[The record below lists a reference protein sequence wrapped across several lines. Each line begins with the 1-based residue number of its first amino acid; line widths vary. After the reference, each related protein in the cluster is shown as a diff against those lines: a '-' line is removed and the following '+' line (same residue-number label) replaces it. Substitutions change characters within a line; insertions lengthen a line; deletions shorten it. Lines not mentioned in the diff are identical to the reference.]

1 MNRRGFRHGFE
12 TRFALPARSPL
23 PRRGF
28 AFYVADALSSI
39 HEFTPMI
46 KQVASRCMTV
56 GSVPVCD
63 EKRVT

>member
-12 TRFALPARSPL
+12 TRLAYPL
-23 PRRGF
+23 
-28 AFYVADALSSI
+28 FYVTDPLRSI
-39 HEFTPMI
+39 REFILMI

-63 EKRVT
+63 EKRAT

>member
-12 TRFALPARSPL
+12 TRVAYPL
-23 PRRGF
+23 
-28 AFYVADALSSI
+28 FYVTDALRSI
-39 HEFTPMI
+39 HEFILMI

-63 EKRVT
+63 EKRAT